1 MKHLFSITL
10 MFFSFLS
17 YSQDA
22 NQTELSWPR
31 EIKTASNNYEIILY
45 QPQLESLNQNILEG
59 RMAVSIKDKND
70 DLIFGALWFK
80 GMLET
85 DKSTRIAVFENIEI
99 PAVKFPDIEDESKL
113 EQLKKVII
121 DDLKSAE
128 VSMSLDRIIAS
139 LENVDTQD
147 TLNKQLNNDAPNI
160 FFRNAPTVLVYID
173 GKPILEKVEN
183 AKIERVVNTPFF
195 LVKRKNDYFIKG
207 GKFWYTSDEIL
218 SKSWQET
225 TKIPSEVEKLA
236 EKEIDAENTPEE
248 MDEITTAPDI
258 IVVDTPSELIVTS
271 GKLKYEPISDTSLL
285 LVSNTE
291 NDVIVDINSQ
301 MHYVLL
307 NGRWYASKSTE
318 DNTWEFVEPNSLPKE
333 FANVPSNAQ
342 EFQAIRASIPGTDEA
357 KEAVLENYIPQ
368 TATIDRQT
376 ATVNVTYDGNPKFEQ
391 IEGTDMAYAV
401 NTSFSVLKV
410 DTKFYCVESA
420 VWYVADNPNG
430 PWKVSAERPEAVE
443 SIPPN
448 NPVYNVKYVYI
459 YDSTPEVV
467 YVGYTPGY
475 YHSYVY
481 GGVVVYGTG
490 FHYNPWYGRYYYPR
504 PVTYGFGV
512 HYNPYTGW
520 GFSVGISFG
529 WFTYSHHH
537 YHHHGY
543 WGPAGYTHGYRH
555 GYHRGYH
562 HGYHNGYAAGYARGR
577 YDSRNIYR
585 TQNGV
590 KRNTYDTG
598 RRATTQRAN
607 LNNSTRRNNVYTD
620 RDGNVMQRNNNG
632 QWERVNNSSVSREN
646 ARNRAENSNIDRD
659 AVRDRAQNSNVNR
672 DDVKN
677 RAQQNTRN
685 TQKSS
690 TQRQPNTNKS
700 TNTRPSNNSASQMD
714 KAYQSRSR
722 GNTNYQRYQNNR
734 SRSSVSP
741 QKTRTAPSRSS
752 MGTRRRG

>member
-1 MKHLFSITL
+1 MKYLISMALICFSLVTFAQDDTL
-10 MFFSFLS
+10 S
-17 YSQDA
+17 
-22 NQTELSWPR
+22 ELTWPR
-31 EIKTASNNYEIILY
+31 EVQTASNNYEITLY

-70 DLIFGALWFK
+70 DMIFGALWFK

-85 DKSTRIAVFENIEI
+85 DKSTRTAVFENIEI
-99 PAVKFPDIEDESKL
+99 PAVKFPDIEDEAQL
-113 EQLKKVII
+113 ERLKKVII
-121 DDLKSAE
+121 DDLEAAK
-128 VSMSLDRIIAS
+128 VTMSIDRIIAS
-139 LENVDTQD
+139 LENVESQD
-147 TLNKQLNNDAPNI
+147 VLNEQLNNDAPNI
-160 FFRNAPTVLVYID
+160 YFRNSPTVLVYID

-183 AKIERVVNTPFF
+183 TKIERVVNTPFF
-195 LVKRKNDYFIKG
+195 LVKRKNRYYIKG
-207 GKFWYTSDEIL
+207 GKFWYTSEEIL
-218 SKSWQET
+218 SNNWEET
-225 TKIPSEVEKLA
+225 TKIPSDVEKLA
-236 EKEIDAENTPEE
+236 KTEIDKENTPEE
-248 MDEITTAPDI
+248 LEEITSAPDI

-271 GKLKYEPISDTSLL
+271 GKMQYEPIADTSLL

-291 NDVIVDINSQ
+291 NDVIVDIDSQ

-307 NGRWYASKSTE
+307 NGRWYASSSTE
-318 DNTWEFVEPNSLPKE
+318 DNTWEFIEPSALPKE
-333 FANVPSNAQ
+333 FEKVPSNAQ
-342 EFQAIRASIPGTDEA
+342 EFQAIRASVPGTNEA

-376 ATVNVTYDGNPKFEQ
+376 ATVNVTYDGDPKFEQ
-391 IEGTDMAYAV
+391 IEGTNMAYAV

-410 DTKFYCVESA
+410 ENKFYCVESA
-420 VWYVADNPNG
+420 VWYEADNPKG
-430 PWKVSAERPEAVE
+430 PWKVSTERPAEVE

-490 FHYNPWYGRYYYPR
+490 FYYRPWYGHYYYPR

-590 KRNTYDTG
+590 KRNSYDTG
-598 RRATTQRAN
+598 RRSTTGRTN

-620 RDGNVMQRNNNG
+620 RDGNVMQRNSNG
-632 QWERVNNSSVSREN
+632 EWERKNRNSSVTRDDV
-646 ARNRAENSNIDRD
+646 RNRAENSNVSRG
-659 AVRDRAQNSNVNR
+659 
-672 DDVKN
+672 DVKN
-677 RAQQNTRN
+677 RVQQNDRT
-685 TQKSS
+685 
-690 TQRQPNTNKS
+690 TQRSTTQGQNSANRTNRS
-700 TNTRPSNNSASQMD
+700 TTTRPSNTSRSQMD

-734 SRSSVSP
+734 SRSSVST
-741 QKTRTAPSRSS
+741 QRTRTAPSRSS